1 MKLLNQNEKSAQIA
15 VTSVLIFL
23 VCFACLN
30 LFNSNGA
37 QPNQRSSLLP
47 LILNATEPFLITGN
61 IQRLQPELEQLIL
74 GTSVERLDIHGADS
88 LALASVRNL
97 DVNLPA
103 QASLYEFSDAIV
115 LDDALAATII
125 LQEHLETPV
134 QPTWPN
140 LLISFACALAA
151 AIGLL
156 FLNTIQS
163 NSIRPIQSGRPQAEP
178 VDAESTEHKD
188 TTTEETSDFVE
199 PPPISIEPK
208 GHQRLIMLIRLS
220 DMRDHLVR
228 ADEIDLYM
236 THIWRITER
245 MAETYGISCVG
256 VQSGCLV
263 FTASGTNNAV
273 ALRHSIMFGWNLC
286 RIEGRPENSR
296 SNVPASLISPID
308 FMGDNPC
315 HALAL
320 ATNEALIEVQEQ
332 LELLPTGEFRICESL
347 KDYLPKSVDAIQA
360 DNRTLRILSIESR
373 MLDLWKQQTQLK

>member
-1 MKLLNQNEKSAQIA
+1 MKLLNQNEKSIQIA

-30 LFNSNGA
+30 LFNRNA
-37 QPNQRSSLLP
+37 APPNQSSALLP

-74 GTSVERLDIHGADS
+74 GTSIERIDIHGADS

-97 DVNLPA
+97 DIALPA
-103 QASLYEFSDAIV
+103 RPNLYEFSDAIV

-125 LQEHLETPV
+125 LQEYLETPT

-140 LLISFACALAA
+140 LLISFASALAA

-156 FLNTIQS
+156 FLSTVQGS
-163 NSIRPIQSGRPQAEP
+163 SPGLMPRDNSQADP
-178 VDAESTEHKD
+178 
-188 TTTEETSDFVE
+188 EEQELAGEDDIASDEASDFVE
-199 PPPISIEPK
+199 PPPINIEPK
-208 GHQRLIMLIRLS
+208 GYQRLILLIRLS
-220 DMRDHLVR
+220 DMKDQLVR

-236 THIWRITER
+236 TRIWRITER

-286 RIEGRPENSR
+286 RPEKSR
-296 SNVPASLISPID
+296 SNAPASLISPID
-308 FMGDNPC
+308 FMGENPC

-320 ATNEALIEVQEQ
+320 ETNEALTEMQEQ
-332 LELLPTGEFRICESL
+332 LEQLPAGEFRVCETL

-373 MLDLWKQQTQLK
+373 MLDLWKQQTELK